1 MNLKKIFSSILQKTK
16 LKLPI
21 VPGFIEDVL
30 EVLNTN
36 EVEEFCFTVVLF
48 VFVTYWVAFYLKVR
62 IKKIGMR
69 SIFVKELIKT

>member
-36 EVEEFCFTVVLF
+36 EVEEF
-48 VFVTYWVAFYLKVR
+48 
-62 IKKIGMR
+62 
-69 SIFVKELIKT
+69 